1 MVTTT
6 VTPDRDWTTGEPVIL
21 VSRCRSCAHRWYISR
36 DACPACGSPDVVTV
50 PAAGT
55 GQVVAHT
62 TVHRVAA
69 GAVDEPGPV
78 GIALVDLDEG
88 VRVMGRCA
96 PETVVGSPVR
106 VVFLIR
112 PGESDQPVLLP
123 FFEAAGP

>member
-1 MVTTT
+1 MTTA
-6 VTPDRDWTTGEPVIL
+6 TPTADWTAGRPVIL
-21 VSRCRSCAHRWYISR
+21 VCRCRSCARRWYISR
-36 DACPACGSPDVVTV
+36 DACPACGSPDVATD

-55 GQVVAHT
+55 GLVFAST

-96 PETVVGSPVR
+96 PGTTVGSRVR
-106 VVFLIR
+106 VVFHSR
-112 PGESDQPVLLP
+112 AGDPDHPSLLP
-123 FFEAAGP
+123 HFETVVP